1 MTALFE
7 SQEVL
12 RVILRAHKADKLA
25 LRKDT
30 NGKHARDAK
39 KTRDYL
45 SDKAVT
51 DAINDVGYWD

>member
-1 MTALFE
+1 MTDLIN

-25 LRKDT
+25 LRNDT